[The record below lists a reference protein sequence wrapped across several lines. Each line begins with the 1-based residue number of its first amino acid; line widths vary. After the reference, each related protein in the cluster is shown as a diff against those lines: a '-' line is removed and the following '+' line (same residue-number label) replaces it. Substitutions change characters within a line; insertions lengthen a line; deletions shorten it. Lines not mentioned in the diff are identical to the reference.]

1 MTCWYNWLKI
11 LLKHND
17 SITISFTNN
26 AFATWVGQALVID
39 IHVLIQVTS
48 HLNTTSSGSSHRLWA
63 THSTSEMDSKSY
75 MFVVVLACFEWKCQS
90 ASQLHQVFDVWN
102 TIVISF
108 DVTFCYDIG
117 MQTQWCQTID
127 ILAVNVICLYGRCN
141 LSIWMELPVS
151 RKLHQGFEVCD
162 KFVISY
168 NLILCLWHRNA
179 KSIM

>member
-1 MTCWYNWLKI
+1 
-11 LLKHND
+11 
-17 SITISFTNN
+17 
-26 AFATWVGQALVID
+26 
-39 IHVLIQVTS
+39 
-48 HLNTTSSGSSHRLWA
+48 
-63 THSTSEMDSKSY
+63 
-75 MFVVVLACFEWKCQS
+75 MFVVLLACFEWKCQS
-90 ASQLHQVFDVWN
+90 AWQLHKVFEVCN

-108 DVTFCYDIG
+108 DVIFCYGIG

-151 RKLHQGFEVCD
+151 PKLHEGFEVCD

-179 KSIM
+179 KSIMLTDIYFGSLSYMFVVVLACFEWKCQSVWQLHHVFEVCNTIVISFDVIFFIALECKINDVKR